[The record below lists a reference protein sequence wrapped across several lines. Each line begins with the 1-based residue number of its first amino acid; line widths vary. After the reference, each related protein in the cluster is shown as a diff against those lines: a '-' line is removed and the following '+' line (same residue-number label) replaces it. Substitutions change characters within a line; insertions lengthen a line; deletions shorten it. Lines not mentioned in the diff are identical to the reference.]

1 MTIRPLTPI
10 SCDGSPRKSNEM
22 QQIGKHEKMVEVA
35 RIQAMAA
42 EK

>member
-10 SCDGSPRKSNEM
+10 SCDGLPSNSNEM

-35 RIQAMAA
+35 RMQAMAP
-42 EK
+42 ER